1 MKHNFVA
8 LIPAREGSKG
18 VKNKNIKII
27 NGHPVLAYSILAA
40 KKSKNIKKVFV
51 TTDGPNI
58 AKIAKKYGAE
68 VIIRPKNLSKGRIMA
83 EPSLIHAID
92 YLEREK
98 KTQINNIVLLQP
110 TSIIRNKN
118 DIDNAVFIIY

>member
-1 MKHNFVA
+1 MKNKFVA

-27 NGHPVLAYSILAA
+27 NGHPVIAYSILAA
-40 KKSKNIKKVFV
+40 KKSKNVKKVFV

-68 VIIRPKNLSKGRIMA
+68 VIIRPKNLSKGKI
-83 EPSLIHAID
+83 LKQVKHNGKD
-92 YLEREK
+92 QK
-98 KTQINNIVLLQP
+98 
-110 TSIIRNKN
+110 II
-118 DIDNAVFIIY
+118 